1 MRILL
6 IDDSRAMRRMERGVI
21 EELGFKDIFEAE
33 NGNDA
38 IQKLALYRFQVDLIL
53 CDWNM
58 PVMDGLSFAHQMKS
72 RPNLAV
78 IPIVMV
84 TSESDR
90 AKIDQAIQIGVD
102 GYIIKPFTADI
113 LRKVIQD
120 IRDGR
125 KVADSPA
132 VEQLRRLPTAGR
144 KATALFNQISATS
157 EQKIKELAEVKF
169 VTPGTVLAA
178 QGQPV
183 TAFQFV
189 LVGNVDAV
197 DAQGQVLESFGPG
210 TCYGELELLTSEPAH
225 ASYRASTTTTVGQIL
240 GTDLDTV
247 LMTQPEFATALTR
260 YMASRAGRPGRGEVG
275 KPSGSGLT
283 PLSAEASAYGISLGA
298 PGAPVDSPS
307 GHAISRRLTVP
318 PPGAATQTQTPGKT
332 VPTQAPLPG
341 TRAATP
347 TSQASNP
354 SGITRSKTGAFP
366 PIPARPGATPAR
378 PAGQQDSTPSLPNTT
393 GSATRIPVGNKG
405 SGVRTPV
412 PAGTET
418 PGHRTWEGT
427 LDVLTLPEL
436 LQTLQV
442 GHKTGD
448 MHLEG
453 FGMVGVITVEN
464 GKVVGSQFM
473 SANGERGMGEDSFMK
488 LLTAN
493 MTAFRFSAGISTLP
507 RNISADATSLI
518 LEAMRRIDE
527 QKR

>member
-6 IDDSRAMRRMERGVI
+6 VDDSRAMRRMERGVI
-21 EELGFKDIFEAE
+21 EELGFTDIFEAE

-38 IQKLALYRFQVDLIL
+38 IQKLALHKFQVDLIL

-58 PVMDGLSFAHQMKS
+58 PVMDGISFAHQMKS

-90 AKIDQAIQIGVD
+90 SMIDRAIQVGVD

-132 VEQLRRLPTAGR
+132 LEQLRRLPAAGR
-144 KATALFNQISATS
+144 KASALFNMISANV

-169 VTPGTVLAA
+169 VTPNTVLAP
-178 QGQPV
+178 QGGPV
-183 TAFQFV
+183 KSFMFV

-197 DAQGQVLESFGPG
+197 NGGGQVIESFGAG
-210 TCYGELELLTSEPAH
+210 TCFGELELLTGDVSPH
-225 ASYRASTTTTVGQIL
+225 HYRASTTTTIGEIA

-247 LMTQPEFATALTR
+247 MMTQPEFATALTR
-260 YMASRAGRPGRGEVG
+260 YMASRAARPGRSDG
-275 KPSGSGLT
+275 KPSGSGLS
-283 PLSAEASAYGISLGA
+283 PLSPEASAYGSSLTQSQG
-298 PGAPVDSPS
+298 PVDSPS
-307 GHAISRRLTVP
+307 GTRVSRRLSVP
-318 PPGAATQTQTPGKT
+318 GTQMFTPGGT
-332 VPTQAPLPG
+332 PTTGATPLSQA
-341 TRAATP
+341 RAAAP
-347 TSQASNP
+347 TNQPIPAP
-354 SGITRSKTGAFP
+354 QGITRAKTGNY
-366 PIPARPGATPAR
+366 PAVNTR
-378 PAGQQDSTPSLPNTT
+378 PASGVILPGQASGHQDSAASLPAAA
-393 GSATRIPVGNKG
+393 G
-405 SGVRTPV
+405 GVTRTPLPKKSSGIHSPA

-418 PGHRTWEGT
+418 PGQRTWEGT

-442 GHKTGD
+442 GKKTGD

-453 FGMVGVITVEN
+453 FGLVGVITVEN
-464 GKVVGSQFM
+464 GKVVGAQFM
-473 SANGERGMGEDSFMK
+473 SAKGERGMGEDAFMK
-488 LLTAN
+488 LISAN

-507 RNISADATSLI
+507 RNISADPTSLI